1 MDEPHGHEPPSAPAG
16 TPESE
21 EEPILRELER
31 LREGARARGGTDE
44 FFTLLPLVN
53 EAEALAFLRTVPT
66 GTLLEE
72 LPPLAAAWRAA
83 HPAPR
88 MRPEDDHA

>member
-1 MDEPHGHEPPSAPAG
+1 MGEHNGHEPPSTPAG
-16 TPESE
+16 TPEPE

-31 LREGARARGGTDE
+31 LRDGARARGGTEE
-44 FFTLLPLVN
+44 FFTLLPLVS
-53 EAEALAFLRTVPT
+53 ETDALAFLRTVPT

-72 LPPLAAAWRAA
+72 LPERAAAWRAA

-88 MRPEDDHA
+88 MRSEDDRA

>member
-1 MDEPHGHEPPSAPAG
+1 MDEHHRHGPPSAPAG
-16 TPESE
+16 TPEPE

-31 LREGARARGGTDE
+31 LREGARARGGSDE

-53 EAEALAFLRTVPT
+53 EADALAFLRTVPT
-66 GTLLEE
+66 GTLVEE

-83 HPAPR
+83 HAAPR
-88 MRPEDDHA
+88 MRPDDDRA